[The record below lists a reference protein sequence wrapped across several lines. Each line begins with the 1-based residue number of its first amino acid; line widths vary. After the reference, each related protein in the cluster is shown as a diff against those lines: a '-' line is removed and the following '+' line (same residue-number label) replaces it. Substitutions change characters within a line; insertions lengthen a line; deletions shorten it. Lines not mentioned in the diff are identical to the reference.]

1 MKALK
6 CDQNQRQTLCRM
18 QRSAVSRWRF
28 VWFEIPLILSLCH
41 TEKSVFFLT
50 TWNMLKTGYQ
60 NDYHLPFLICR
71 SQAVARSGCHP
82 WYTWQLVAMNL
93 SAGVVRKDPNA
104 ISINMNQSVV
114 TEVIMNNKMITNIIT
129 LRE

>member
-1 MKALK
+1 
-6 CDQNQRQTLCRM
+6 
-18 QRSAVSRWRF
+18 
-28 VWFEIPLILSLCH
+28 
-41 TEKSVFFLT
+41 
-50 TWNMLKTGYQ
+50 
-60 NDYHLPFLICR
+60 
-71 SQAVARSGCHP
+71 
-82 WYTWQLVAMNL
+82 MNL